1 MGFWRG
7 RAIAVFFL
15 LVLVQATWGAGE
27 APSPSADSHEDTN
40 QTQNV
45 MCTHMGEEGPESE
58 IRVASWKFQEVET
71 PLYVVIFILV
81 VVLAKMGE
89 WAGETL

>member
-1 MGFWRG
+1 MGFWKG
-7 RAIAVFFL
+7 RAITVFFL
-15 LVLVQATWGAGE
+15 LILVQATWGTGE
-27 APSPSADSHEDTN
+27 APSADSQEDTN

-45 MCTHMGEEGPESE
+45 MCTHMGEGPESE
-58 IRVASWKFQEVET
+58 IRVASWKFKEVET

-89 WAGETL
+89 QLGARNYYS